1 MPLIWC
7 SMGFSSF
14 FKEGRLKLQY
24 TRGVSFWALDIAM
37 KSHFNTKLIELWR
50 ISVRGIFPIIF
61 MILSGNRSLQL
72 FLWVRDGGVWILPLF
87 SGSHHSVDHG
97 IVYKIFCWKSNYSVL
112 PVFSWII
119 NVICNPSIKPALFL
133 DLVPLCYS
141 VSMVNCV
148 SGFSRALPISFLL
161 AITNVSSTYMY
172 LPFPP
177 RSRPWLL
184 LWFDSLPLWSLRYPG
199 IF

>member
-7 SMGFSSF
+7 STGFSSF

-50 ISVRGIFPIIF
+50 ISVRRIFPIIF

-97 IVYKIFCWKSNYSVL
+97 IVYKIFCWKSNYT
-112 PVFSWII
+112 
-119 NVICNPSIKPALFL
+119 VIFGTAGFFVNHKCHMQSFHLPALSL
-133 DLVPLCYS
+133 VLVPLCYS

-148 SGFSRALPISFLL
+148 SGFWRALPIAFLL

-184 LWFDSLPLWSLRYPG
+184 LWFDSLPL
-199 IF
+199 

>member
-7 SMGFSSF
+7 STGFSSF

-50 ISVRGIFPIIF
+50 ISVRRIFPIIF

-72 FLWVRDGGVWILPLF
+72 FLWIRDGGVWILPLF

-97 IVYKIFCWKSNYSVL
+97 IVYKIFCWKSNYTVIFGTAGFFVNHKCHMQSFHL
-112 PVFSWII
+112 TRIIFS
-119 NVICNPSIKPALFL
+119 SSSSLLFRL
-133 DLVPLCYS
+133 HGKLCVWFLKSSAYF
-141 VSMVNCV
+141 
-148 SGFSRALPISFLL
+148 FSLG
-161 AITNVSSTYMY
+161 NH
-172 LPFPP
+172 
-177 RSRPWLL
+177 
-184 LWFDSLPLWSLRYPG
+184 
-199 IF
+199 